1 MTFRDATSYEELIRD
16 FSWDVP
22 EKLNIAHEICERHA
36 QTNPDALA
44 LVEDTGS
51 RVRRYTFTDLKRLSD
66 NLAFSLATLG
76 ANRGTRVVVSL
87 GQDAEG
93 LLAHLACFKIGAV
106 SVPIAAL
113 YSGEGMAFR
122 VNDSNAFLIITDRT
136 GADKVALLD
145 MPGVEHVIVIGGDSQ
160 GDELD
165 FDTLIAED
173 CGDYPL
179 AETRSDEPAMI
190 FYTSGST
197 GQPKGALHGHRMI
210 LGHLNC
216 VRLGFEMAPQA
227 GDVFWTASDWSW
239 LGSLGDLVFPA
250 LYFGKTLIGTP
261 GRPTTENMYRTL
273 QTHKVT
279 CPFMATAVLRKL
291 SKESFPENPDFVIR
305 AIMTGGEAMPPEV
318 YKWATTAFNA
328 PINEEFGLT
337 EANQIAVGCA
347 TLYQSPAG
355 TVGRIAPGAKIR
367 IVDAFGAEKPHGERG
382 EIVIW
387 FDSPSNMLGYLN
399 RPEQTASKLVDGW
412 FRTGDE
418 GRIDE
423 DNFLYY
429 YGRLDDLIMVNG
441 MRVGPEEVEAELLLH
456 SAVKDAAVVGMPDA
470 RSGELVTAAIT
481 LQEGVVGTDALI
493 AELQQLVKRN
503 LAAHCYPKR
512 IIVVDDIPVTSTGK
526 IQRKEMRRTLLALE
540 AAVLAASVQA
550 VTAEPARSA

>member
-1 MTFRDATSYEELIRD
+1 MTFKNATSYEQLVRD
-16 FSWDVP
+16 FTWRVP
-22 EKLNIAHEICERHA
+22 ETLNMAHEICERHA
-36 QTNPDALA
+36 LSDPEALA
-44 LVEDTGS
+44 LIEDTGTS
-51 RVRRYTFTDLKRLSD
+51 LRRFSFGDLKRLSD
-66 NLAFSLATLG
+66 NLAHGFIRLG
-76 ANRGTRVVVSL
+76 VSRGMRVVVSL

-93 LLAHLACFKIGAV
+93 LLVHLACFKIGAV

-113 YSGEGMAFR
+113 YSGEGIAFR
-122 VNDSNAFLIITDRT
+122 VNDSQARLIVTNRE
-136 GADKVALLD
+136 GADKIGTLD
-145 MPGVEHVIVIGGDSQ
+145 MPGVAYVIVTGGGAL

-165 FDTLIAED
+165 FDELLD
-173 CGDYPL
+173 KDHGDFPL
-179 AETRSDEPAMI
+179 VDTGADEPAMI

-216 VRLGFEMAPQA
+216 VRLGFEMAPQT

-261 GRPTTENMYRTL
+261 GRPTSQSIYRTL

-291 SKESFPENPDFVIR
+291 SKEPLPQNTKFVIR
-305 AIMTGGEAMPPEV
+305 GIMTGGEAMPPEV
-318 YKWATTAFNA
+318 KKWATTTFKA

-347 TLYQSPAG
+347 ALYNSPDG
-355 TVGRIAPGAKIR
+355 TVGRIAPGAQVR
-367 IVDAFGAEKPHGERG
+367 IVDAQGNEKPRGERG
-382 EIVIW
+382 EIAVW

-399 RPEQTASKLVDGW
+399 RPEQTADKLIDGW
-412 FRTGDE
+412 LRTGDE
-418 GRIDE
+418 GKLDD

-441 MRVGPEEVEAELLLH
+441 MRVGPEEVESELLLH
-456 SAVKDAAVVGMPDA
+456 PLVKEAAVVGFPDDK
-470 RSGELVTAAIT
+470 SGEIVVAALV
-481 LQEGVVGTDALI
+481 LQDGAEGSDSLM
-493 AELQQLVKRN
+493 AELQLLVKRN

-512 IIVVDDIPVTSTGK
+512 ILFIDDIPVTSTGK
-526 IQRKEMRRTLLALE
+526 IQRKEVRRILLE
-540 AAVLAASVQA
+540 QQQAAKA
-550 VTAEPARSA
+550 VNEICPPSGTTMIA

>member
-1 MTFRDATSYEELIRD
+1 MTFTDATSYEQLIRD
-16 FSWDVP
+16 FSWEVP

-36 QTNPDALA
+36 QENPDSLA
-44 LVEDTGS
+44 LVEDTGP
-51 RVRRYTFTDLKRLSD
+51 RIRRYSFADLKRLSD
-66 NLAFSLATLG
+66 NLAFSFTTLG
-76 ANRGTRVVVSL
+76 VSRGTRVVVSL

-122 VNDSNAFLIITDRT
+122 VNDSNALLIITDRT
-136 GADKVALLD
+136 GADKIAPLD
-145 MPGVEHVIVIGGDSQ
+145 MPGVTHVIVTGGDAQ

-165 FDTLIAED
+165 FDALIAED

-261 GRPTTENMYRTL
+261 GRPTAENIYRTL
-273 QTHKVT
+273 QRHRVT

-291 SKESFPENPDFVIR
+291 SKEPFPETPDFVIR

-318 YKWATTAFNA
+318 YKWATSAFNA

-347 TLYQSPAG
+347 TLYQSPAS

-367 IVDAFGAEKPHGERG
+367 IVDALGTEMPRGERG
-382 EIVIW
+382 EIEIW

-399 RPEQTASKLVDGW
+399 RPEQTAEKLVGGW

-429 YGRLDDLIMVNG
+429 YGRLDDLILVNG
-441 MRVGPEEVEAELLLH
+441 MRVGPEEVESELLLH
-456 SAVKDAAVVGMPDA
+456 PAVRDAAVVGMPDA
-470 RSGELVTAAIT
+470 KSGELVTAAIT
-481 LQEGVVGTDALI
+481 LQDGFVRTDALI
-493 AELQQLVKRN
+493 AELQVLVKRN
-503 LAAHCYPKR
+503 LAAHCYPKS
-512 IIVVDDIPVTSTGK
+512 IIIVDDIPVTSTGK
-526 IQRKEMRRTLLALE
+526 IQRKEMRRTLLALND
-540 AAVLAASVQA
+540 SVMAMTTSA
-550 VTAEPARSA
+550 VTVEHVETA

>member
-1 MTFRDATSYEELIRD
+1 MTFTDATSYELLIRD

-36 QTNPDALA
+36 EAQPDTLA
-44 LVEDTGS
+44 LVEDNGV
-51 RVRRYTFTDLKRLSD
+51 RIRRYSFADLKRLSD
-66 NLAFSLATLG
+66 NLAFSFATLG
-76 ANRGTRVVVSL
+76 VARGTRVVVSL

-93 LLAHLACFKIGAV
+93 LLAHLASFKIGAV

-122 VNDSNAFLIITDRT
+122 VTDSDARLIVTDRT
-136 GADKVALLD
+136 GADKIAALD
-145 MPGVEHVIVIGGDSQ
+145 MPGVSHIIVTGGMAQ

-165 FDTLIAED
+165 FDALIAED
-173 CGDYPL
+173 CGAYPL
-179 AETRSDEPAMI
+179 AETRADEPAMI

-227 GDVFWTASDWSW
+227 EDVFWTASDWSW

-261 GRPTTENMYRTL
+261 GRPTSENIYRTL
-273 QTHKVT
+273 QVHKVT

-291 SKESFPENPDFVIR
+291 SKEPFPQDPRFVVR

-318 YKWATTAFNA
+318 FKWATAAFNA

-347 TLYQSPAG
+347 TLYQSPAN
-355 TVGRIAPGAKIR
+355 TVGRIAPGAQIR
-367 IVDAFGAEKPHGERG
+367 IVDAFGAEKPRGERG

-456 SAVKDAAVVGMPDA
+456 PAVKDAAVVGMPDA
-470 RSGELVTAAIT
+470 KSGEMVTAAIT
-481 LQEGVVGTDALI
+481 LQEGHVQTDALI
-493 AELQQLVKRN
+493 QELQVLVKRN

-512 IIVVDDIPVTSTGK
+512 IVVVDDIPVTSTGK
-526 IQRKEMRRTLLALE
+526 IQRKEMRKTLIALE
-540 AAVLAASVQA
+540 AAVLAAAAAA
-550 VTAEPARSA
+550 VPAEHFGTA

>member
-1 MTFRDATSYEELIRD
+1 MTFKDAETYEQLIRD
-16 FSWDVP
+16 FSWHVP

-36 QTNPDALA
+36 IESPNALA
-44 LVEDTGS
+44 LVEDTGTCARCYS
-51 RVRRYTFTDLKRLSD
+51 FADLKRLSD
-66 NLAFSLATLG
+66 NLAYSLATLG
-76 ANRGTRVVVSL
+76 VNRGTRVVFSL

-113 YSGEGMAFR
+113 YSGEGIAFR
-122 VNDSNAFLIITDRT
+122 VNDSNAHLIITDRA
-136 GADKVALLD
+136 GADKVAPLD
-145 MPGVEHVIVIGGDSQ
+145 IPGVSHIIVTGGMAQ
-160 GDELD
+160 GDELG
-165 FDTLIAED
+165 FDALIAQD
-173 CGDYPL
+173 CGAYPL
-179 AETRSDEPAMI
+179 ADTRADEPALI

-216 VRLGFEMAPQA
+216 VRLGFEMAPQPD
-227 GDVFWTASDWSW
+227 DVFWTASDWSW

-261 GRPTTENMYRTL
+261 GRVTAENIYRTL
-273 QTHKVT
+273 QDHKVT

-291 SKESFPENPDFVIR
+291 SKEPFPQDPRFVIR

-318 YKWATTAFNA
+318 FKWAIATFKA

-337 EANQIAVGCA
+337 EANQISVGCA

-355 TVGRIAPGAKIR
+355 SVGRIAPGAKIK
-367 IVDAFGAEKPHGERG
+367 IVDAFGAEMPSGERG

-418 GRIDE
+418 GRIDK

-456 SAVKDAAVVGMPDA
+456 PAVKDAAVVGMPDA
-470 RSGELVTAAIT
+470 GSGEMVTAAIT
-481 LQEGVVGTDALI
+481 LQEGHVQFDALI
-493 AELQQLVKRN
+493 QELQALVKRN

-512 IIVVDDIPVTSTGK
+512 IVVVDDIPVTSTGK
-526 IQRKEMRRTLLALE
+526 IQRKEMRRNLLALE
-540 AAVLAASVQA
+540 AAVLVPAPPAATPELTS
-550 VTAEPARSA
+550 PA